1 MTREDALDC
10 IAREGVFMVSPEHAE
25 EVCKA
30 FGVTL
35 DKIGV
40 VPTPADQLALAPL
53 GQFATGQSSVRIKA
67 GRNGSPQFGIPGAK
81 AVWMYQLA
89 ATLALHFGLY
99 KSIDHGMASP
109 WHKPQSE
116 ARYIAGRAAV
126 RLAMYF
132 EGRSATIA
140 LRERNPFLPSQLFT
154 EDLYTGTGQVAKRER
169 TFKMGDAS

>member
-1 MTREDALDC
+1 VTRNDALDC

-25 EVCKA
+25 EVAKA

-35 DKIGV
+35 DKIGI

-53 GQFATGQSSVRIKA
+53 GQFDKSAVRIKA
-67 GRNGSPQFGIPGAK
+67 GRNGSPTFGIPGAK

-99 KSIDHGMASP
+99 KSIDHAMQTP

-116 ARYIAGRAAV
+116 ARYIGGRAAV

-132 EGRSATIA
+132 EGREATIT
-140 LRERNPFLPSQLFT
+140 LRERNPFLPDQLFH
-154 EDLYTGTGQVAKRER
+154 EDLFTGTGQVAKR
-169 TFKMGDAS
+169 TPTYKMGDA